1 MFDVYYKIPRRE
13 GFTVALSG
21 RCGGSTLAS
30 DARLGRGHG
39 VRKAHASSSSS
50 HVRPAGLAELG
61 RSVSGASS
69 AAIQAEQH
77 KQTSRGQGRDENDPL
92 KNVCGVV

>member
-1 MFDVYYKIPRRE
+1 MFDVCYKIPRRE
-13 GFTVALSG
+13 GFTAALSG

-30 DARLGRGHG
+30 DARLGLGHS
-39 VRKAHASSSSS
+39 VRKTHTSSPSAN
-50 HVRPAGLAELG
+50 VRPAGLAELG

-92 KNVCGVV
+92 KNVCGLV